1 MEIRSQK
8 IFIKTSLY
16 ILIAFIIFFSIVFY
30 ASSIEGYFTYKIISF
45 IFLSLFMSVG
55 LSYLISSAII
65 LPIREINEALQD
77 TKDLTVRVSVNNS
90 ANEIEEL
97 AGKFNNY
104 IEQLSKTIQQM
115 AFSSSQ
121 LSRDSKQLT
130 NSTDQTGKATDQVAN
145 SIQLVAQG
153 GSKLLLNLE
162 TANRAVSEIIQS
174 VNRVFTNTKELVTYT
189 QQVNQV
195 SGQGLDMVQKATK
208 QMEDIQTTVG
218 TSAISIQALG
228 EQSSQIGRIV
238 ETITSIASQTN
249 LLALNAAIEAA
260 RAGEQGKGFA
270 VVAEEVRKLAE
281 ESAQAAYQIGDIV
294 KNIQLL
300 TQDSMTSMFQGTQ
313 EVSQGVS
320 IIRETGQ
327 SLNLIS
333 AAVKET
339 LERIRGIDSDVGS
352 LFESSQT
359 IATSIDQVS
368 QVAENNASIAEEVA
382 SSAEEQ
388 AFAIKQ
394 IATSAENI
402 SNLAD
407 DLEGITNQFK
417 FEKID
422 SDESNKQEN
431 SKALVVKKAKTA
443 RLISN

>member
-1 MEIRSQK
+1 
-8 IFIKTSLY
+8 
-16 ILIAFIIFFSIVFY
+16 
-30 ASSIEGYFTYKIISF
+30 
-45 IFLSLFMSVG
+45 MSTG
-55 LSYLISSAII
+55 LAYLISSAII
-65 LPIREINEALQD
+65 LPIREINEALRD

-104 IEQLSKTIQQM
+104 IDQLSKTIQQM

-145 SIQLVAQG
+145 GIQMVAQG
-153 GSKLLLNLE
+153 GSKLVINLE

-174 VNRVFTNTKELVTYT
+174 VNRVFTNTKELVAYT
-189 QQVNQV
+189 QQVNHV
-195 SGQGLDMVQKATK
+195 SGQGLDMVQKATR

-327 SLNLIS
+327 SLNLIGD
-333 AAVKET
+333 AVKET

-417 FEKID
+417 FEKIAG
-422 SDESNKQEN
+422 SEN
-431 SKALVVKKAKTA
+431 EQPTTKSLIVKKAKTA
-443 RLISN
+443 RLLSN